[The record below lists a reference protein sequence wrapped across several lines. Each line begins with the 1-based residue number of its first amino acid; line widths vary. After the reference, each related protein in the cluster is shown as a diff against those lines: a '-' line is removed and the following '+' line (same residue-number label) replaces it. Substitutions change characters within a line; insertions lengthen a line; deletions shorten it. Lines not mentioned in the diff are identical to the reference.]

1 VTQPSAS
8 PEAAGTGS
16 AAEGTGS
23 AEARVE
29 LTLPGGLSRALD
41 AWIAN
46 QIEPKPSRETAIL
59 QVLQE
64 ALGPRFGS

>member
-1 VTQPSAS
+1 VSESRVS
-8 PEAAGTGS
+8 PDSDALGS
-16 AAEGTGS
+16 AAEA
-23 AEARVE
+23 AEPAQAPLE

-46 QIEPKPSRETAIL
+46 QIEPKPTRETAIL
-59 QVLQE
+59 QILRE